1 MKARVLITA
10 ALVVASCAHAG
21 LNRSD
26 SRGAHE
32 NDVHATDVPVRGFQV
47 SVETA
52 SSTESGE
59 LIAID
64 EQFLYVNASDSPAV
78 WAGERIARAQVVKVT
93 VEVGPSASGTLGIWT
108 AMGCL
113 STASHGVFLV
123 FTGPIWLATGIPASA
138 GESAAAKAVANPDQL
153 SQLYQYA
160 RFPQGLPPSFG
171 GAPRQPRD
179 GGVDWTVRW
188 SNTGRLR
195 DAASSD

>member
-10 ALVVASCAHAG
+10 ALIVASCAHAS
-21 LNRSD
+21 LNRSE

-59 LIAID
+59 LIAVD
-64 EQFLYVNASDSPAV
+64 ERYLYLNASDSPGV
-78 WAGERIARAQVVKVT
+78 WAGEQIPRAQVIRVT
-93 VEVGPSASGTLGIWT
+93 VEVSPSASTALGAWT
-108 AMGCL
+108 ATGCL
-113 STASHGVFLV
+113 STVSHGYYLV

-138 GESAAAKAVANPDQL
+138 AESAASKAIANADEL

-171 GAPRQPRD
+171 GAPRQAHD
-179 GGVDWTVRW
+179 GGVAW
-188 SNTGRLR
+188 SVMKSDAGTPR
-195 DAASSD
+195 DAASGD